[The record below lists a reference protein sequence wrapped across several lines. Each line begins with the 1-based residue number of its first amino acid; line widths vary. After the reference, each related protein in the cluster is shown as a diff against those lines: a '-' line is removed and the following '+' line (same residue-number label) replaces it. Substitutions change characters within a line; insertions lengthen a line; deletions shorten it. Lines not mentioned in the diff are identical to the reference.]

1 MDKTKPPSFGFHIKS
16 VAIRASDI
24 EVPFIVRQ
32 LAALQFSCEVD
43 KMKTC
48 AKAAIAWRGYYIWRV
63 YVALSSSKPPETT
76 PFETDVVKQA
86 CLLIAGKMESWDFV
100 DDNPLF
106 WTPFLFGSSKVVEQE
121 ASILEMLDYT
131 LPVHTPHDNCTDDE
145 FVDAAIF
152 SVIDLDVGL
161 RHSSDDV
168 YRAARLA
175 TGLREHSAANV
186 LSILA
191 ALPRVKQEDLLTQAR
206 ARKKRR
212 TIVTNTNVLGP
223 LMSRPP
229 SAVSCAIAST
239 SAATGSGSATPGDTT
254 HAAPRQGAKTR

>member
-1 MDKTKPPSFGFHIKS
+1 MAKTTPPSFGFHLKPFS
-16 VAIRASDI
+16 VRARNV
-24 EVPFIVRQ
+24 EVPFLVRQ

-48 AKAAIAWRGYYIWRV
+48 AKAAIAWRSYYIWRIF
-63 YVALSSSKPPETT
+63 VALSSTDTPEKTK
-76 PFETDVVKQA
+76 FDIDVVKQA
-86 CLLIAGKMESWDFV
+86 CLLIAGKIDHWDWV
-100 DDNPLF
+100 DDNQFF
-106 WTPFLFGSSKVVEQE
+106 WSPFLFGSSKVIEQE
-121 ASILEMLDYT
+121 AKILEALDYT
-131 LPVHTPHDNCTDDE
+131 LPIHTPHDNYSLDE
-145 FVDAAIF
+145 SVDAAIF
-152 SVIDLDVGL
+152 SVIDMDVGL
-161 RHSSDDV
+161 RHSADDV

-191 ALPRVKQEDLLTQAR
+191 SLPRVKQEDLFTQAR

-212 TIVTNTNVLGP
+212 TIVTNNDVLGP
-223 LMSRPP
+223 IAPRPP

-254 HAAPRQGAKTR
+254 HATPRQGAKTR